1 MSLTRRHF
9 SFGLG
14 TLLAGTT
21 LVRQPLTAA
30 AAAETGPAAEFARIE
45 RGIFGRL
52 GVAVHDTATGRR
64 LEHRAGERFP
74 MCSTFKVVASAAL
87 LTRVD
92 AGREKLDRRIRFD
105 AGDLVTYSPVTKD
118 RVGGDGMTLAELC
131 EAGITQSDNTAA
143 NLLLANIGGP
153 AGMTEY
159 ARSLGDAM
167 TRLDR
172 IETEL
177 NEGTPGDPRDTTTP
191 AAMTETLRKLVLS
204 DALSPASRGHLT
216 AWLVA
221 NKTGD
226 ARLRAGVPADW
237 RVGDKTGSGDHGT
250 ANDIGVL
257 WPPGRAP
264 LVVSVYLTET
274 KASMEDRSA
283 AIAAVARVVTGWAK
297 A

>member
-1 MSLTRRHF
+1 MLLTRRHF
-9 SFGLG
+9 SLGLG
-14 TLLAGTT
+14 TLLAGAT
-21 LVRQPLTAA
+21 LVRQPLA
-30 AAAETGPAAEFARIE
+30 AAAETGPAADLARIE
-45 RGIFGRL
+45 TGISGRL
-52 GVAVHDTATGRR
+52 GVAVHDTGTGRR
-64 LEHRAGERFP
+64 LEYRSGQRFP

-92 AGREKLDRRIRFD
+92 AGREKLDRRIRFG

-177 NEGTPGDPRDTTTP
+177 NESTPGDPRDTTTP
-191 AAMTETLRKLVLS
+191 AAMTETLRKLVLG
-204 DALSPASRGHLT
+204 DALSPASRDHLA

-226 ARLRAGVPADW
+226 ARLRAGVPKDW

-250 ANDIGVL
+250 ANDIGVF

-274 KASMEDRSA
+274 KASMDDRSA